1 MGFLSSFVGIFWFG
15 IGISVGLI
23 IGFYFFIYSEPKDV
37 EDPVVRPLHELD
49 TTTLLDLMPEIPF
62 WVKNPD
68 YDRVDWL
75 NKFMLHL
82 WPYLDKAVCGTIR
95 TTAEPIFGEYIGK
108 FQIEAIKFENLSLG
122 TLPPTVHGL
131 KIYETNERELVME
144 PAIKWAGNPNIIV
157 SVKIYS
163 LRITVQLVDMHIFAA
178 PRITLKPLVSTI
190 PCFGSIIVSLME
202 KPHIDFG
209 VKVLG
214 GDIMSIPGLYQFV
227 QSMFYSL
234 KELSCQIILIC
245 FFQDTIKKQVA
256 SLYLWPQTLEI
267 PILDP
272 STSAIKKPVGILHV
286 TVVRAVRLLK
296 MDLLGLSDP
305 YVKLSLSGEK
315 LPAKKTTIKK
325 KNLNPVWNEDFK
337 LIVKEPE
344 SQLLNIN
351 VFDWD
356 KVGAHDRLGVQVV
369 PLKRL
374 KPNETKEFT
383 LDLLK
388 NTDIS
393 DPYNRKQRGQIV
405 VKLTYAPFRE
415 DSDKFSGLLDG
426 FARKESASDRVDG
439 NESPTGAGLLMVTI
453 QGAQDVEGKRH
464 NNPYALVLFRGEKKK
479 SKMIRRTRDPHWNEE
494 FQFMLEEPPVS
505 EKIHIKVLSKRTGI
519 GFGSKESLGH
529 VDINLADVVHNG
541 RINQKYHLIDSK
553 NGIIHVV
560 LGWKT
565 V

>member
-1 MGFLSSFVGIFWFG
+1 MGFLSSFVGIFGFG

-23 IGFYFFIYSEPKDV
+23 IGFYFFIYSEPEDV
-37 EDPVVRPLHELD
+37 EDPVVRPLYELD

-68 YDRVDWL
+68 YDRVCVDWL

-157 SVKIYS
+157 SVKICS
-163 LRITVQLVDMHIFAA
+163 LRITVQLVDMQIFAA

-202 KPHIDFG
+202 KPYIDFG

-214 GDIMSIPGLYQFV
+214 GDIMSIPGLYRFV
-227 QSMFYSL
+227 
-234 KELSCQIILIC
+234 
-245 FFQDTIKKQVA
+245 QDTIKKQVA

-272 STSAIKKPVGILHV
+272 STAAIKKPVGILHV
-286 TVVRAVRLLK
+286 TVVRAIRLLK
-296 MDLLGLSDP
+296 MDLIGSSDP

-325 KNLNPVWNEDFK
+325 KNLNPEWNEDFK

-374 KPNETKEFT
+374 KPHETKEFT

-393 DPYNRKQRGQIV
+393 DPQNRKQRGQIV
-405 VKLTYAPFRE
+405 VELRYAPFRE
-415 DSDKFSGLLDG
+415 DSDGFSGPLDG
-426 FARKESASDRVDG
+426 FVKKESAKDRADG

-453 QGAQDVEGKRH
+453 QGAEDVEGKRH

-479 SKMIRRTRDPHWNEE
+479 SKMIRRTRDPRWNEE

-519 GFGSKESLGH
+519 GFRSKESLGH

-541 RINQKYHLIDSK
+541 RINQNYHLIDSK
-553 NGIIHVV
+553 NGIIHVE

>member
-1 MGFLSSFVGIFWFG
+1 MFSVPMRRFFAKIDYASS
-15 IGISVGLI
+15 
-23 IGFYFFIYSEPKDV
+23 
-37 EDPVVRPLHELD
+37 
-49 TTTLLDLMPEIPF
+49 
-62 WVKNPD
+62 
-68 YDRVDWL
+68 
-75 NKFMLHL
+75 
-82 WPYLDKAVCGTIR
+82 
-95 TTAEPIFGEYIGK
+95 
-108 FQIEAIKFENLSLG
+108 
-122 TLPPTVHGL
+122 
-131 KIYETNERELVME
+131 
-144 PAIKWAGNPNIIV
+144 
-157 SVKIYS
+157 
-163 LRITVQLVDMHIFAA
+163 QLVDMQIFAA
-178 PRITLKPLVSTI
+178 PRITLKPLVSII

-209 VKVLG
+209 VKG
-214 GDIMSIPGLYQFV
+214 
-227 QSMFYSL
+227 
-234 KELSCQIILIC
+234 
-245 FFQDTIKKQVA
+245 TIKKQVA

-267 PILDP
+267 PILDL
-272 STSAIKKPVGILHV
+272 STAAIKKPVGILHI
-286 TVVRAVRLLK
+286 TVVRAIRLLK
-296 MDLLGLSDP
+296 MDLLGSSDP
-305 YVKLSLSGEK
+305 YVKLSLSGGK

-325 KNLNPVWNEDFK
+325 KNLNPEWNEDFK

-374 KPNETKEFT
+374 IPNETKEFT

-393 DPYNRKQRGQIV
+393 DPHNRKQRGQIV

-415 DSDKFSGLLDG
+415 DSDKFSGPLDG
-426 FARKESASDRVDG
+426 FQRKESASDRADG

-464 NNPYALVLFRGEKKK
+464 NNLYALVLFRGEKKK
-479 SKMIRRTRDPHWNEE
+479 SKMISRTHDPRWNEE

-519 GFGSKESLGH
+519 GFRSKESLGH

-541 RINQKYHLIDSK
+541 RINQNYHLIDSK
-553 NGIIHVV
+553 NGIIHVE